1 MRVTTLEHIDAAGKS
16 LGGFMR
22 AHNLT
27 ESSAHK
33 RAQYHLRKAYGIL
46 KAVGAK

>member
-1 MRVTTLEHIDAAGKS
+1 MRVTTLQHIDAAGKS

-33 RAQYHLRKAYGIL
+33 QAQYHLRKAYAIL
-46 KAVGAK
+46 RDAGAK